1 MMHATDPDDRGA
13 GAPVRIVLRP
23 LGSALPL
30 GFFVFGTGMAVL
42 GGLQL
47 HFIPLPMTHQAA
59 VLLLT
64 FVAPL
69 EGLAAV
75 LAFLSR
81 DGLAGT
87 GLGLFAGSWA
97 TVGVQYLIGQPG
109 ARSPVQA
116 LYFFT
121 FAVAVMLLGV
131 VARKGQ
137 LLLATIL
144 LAAAVRTVLSAV
156 YELLGTG
163 ALQTISGL
171 VSLVITA
178 LALYGGLALL
188 LEDTAH
194 GTVLPLAR
202 RGQSR
207 TALEGSPSE
216 QLGDLEQEAGVRRN
230 L

>member
-1 MMHATDPDDRGA
+1 MHATKEDGA
-13 GAPVRIVLRP
+13 GTGDAVRIVLRP

-30 GFFVFGTGMAVL
+30 GFLVFGTGMAVL
-42 GGLQL
+42 GGIQL
-47 HFIPLPMTHQAA
+47 HLIPLPMTHQAA

-69 EGLAAV
+69 EFVASL
-75 LAFLSR
+75 LAFVSR

-97 TVGVQYLIGQPG
+97 TIGVQYLLAQPG

-116 LYFFT
+116 IYFFT
-121 FAVAVMLLGV
+121 FAVAVVLLGV
-131 VARKGQ
+131 VALKGQ
-137 LLLATIL
+137 LLLAVIL
-144 LAAAVRTVLSAV
+144 LSAAVRTALSAL
-156 YELLGTG
+156 YELLGIG
-163 ALQTISGL
+163 ALQTTSGIISL
-171 VSLVITA
+171 AITA

-188 LEDTAH
+188 LEDTTH

-207 TALEGSPSE
+207 TALEGSLGD
-216 QLGDLEQEAGVRRN
+216 QLGDLQQEAGIRRN